1 MSNNE
6 TPKPSENTEQIPE
19 PESQQ
24 HLSYTIS
31 EDSYNMKPGETIEL
45 ELNVSSPIEGKI
57 IVRGLEL
64 ILFNECKIIHL
75 FSKKNNTKF
84 ILLCK

>member
-1 MSNNE
+1 MSNNA
-6 TPKPSENTEQIPE
+6 TPKPSENTEQTPE
-19 PESQQ
+19 PETQQ

-57 IVRGLEL
+57 IIKGLEF

-75 FSKKNNTKF
+75 FLKKQHK
-84 ILLCK
+84 IYIIM